1 MTGLSRNAVISSTP
15 SLSDACTRP
24 IAMSSA
30 TAASIFPSRCLARNR
45 FPRRPGLPTALPA
58 HHGLGPRSDD
68 PGDYAPRGTVPH
80 QSAMKAAMVRV
91 QRRRS
96 SIEVRSSKACA
107 PSPFGP

>member
-1 MTGLSRNAVISSTP
+1 MAP
-15 SLSDACTRP
+15 SAIARP
-24 IAMSSA
+24 TAIISA
-30 TAASIFPSRCLARNR
+30 TAPSILHSGRCLAGNR
-45 FPRRPGLPTALPA
+45 LPRRSGLPTTLPT
-58 HHGLGPRSDD
+58 HHGPGPRSDD

-96 SIEVRSSKACA
+96 SMEVRSSKACA